1 MEVWEKKDVK
11 IIGDSGMWGINMLN
25 GREDRILIG
34 GGGRKI
40 VEKLMRD
47 IEGIWNRVEEDR
59 VEIEI
64 KIEKMELIRIDVISK
79 KIRRIGMGWIGD
91 DGMKI
96 EKGDKERIRDDG
108 LKLRIEVKSVEVGKR
123 IIVKEDEDRGRKMW
137 KRGGIEDER
146 KEIEVGVKLIV
157 ELEEIIERRL
167 ERIREEWDEGGMKK
181 ENRMRRKE
189 RIEWEREGIGIID
202 IEKVLKIMWRVIED
216 VIVKIKGKK
225 EVIIEIKVKLRVIGD
240 IRDLVKGGKIVGMCK
255 EVFIWGSEEW
265 KEEIDEVG
273 WMREIIVIVGIDGI
287 KLVERKWVGVKL
299 VEIDEIF
306 VIEGIDD
313 VEIEEKVMREWD
325 GGKIKLRIGGGNE
338 LGWRIRSRNGK

>member
-64 KIEKMELIRIDVISK
+64 KIEKMELIRIDVINK